1 MEETQHSSA
10 GMCTQLAGLPHGTG
24 YWDHKVMDNMD
35 PEVVVELQ
43 KVILILFVTSVKVPT
58 HYMIYMGSI
67 QCSLKIKPS
76 IT

>member
-24 YWDHKVMDNMD
+24 YWDHKVMGNMD

-43 KVILILFVTSVKVPT
+43 KVILI
-58 HYMIYMGSI
+58 
-67 QCSLKIKPS
+67 
-76 IT
+76 